1 MEPVEELF
9 ARALDHV
16 DVDEIVRLT
25 QDLVRIPSITGTPG
39 ESEGQDWIADLWR
52 GEGVETDVWDDDP
65 AVLAAADGFP
75 GVETERDVVRG
86 VAGRVPGVGGG
97 RSLLLGGH
105 VDVVPAGDPAR
116 WRADP
121 FGGRLE
127 DGAVWGR
134 GACDMKAGLVCNL
147 AAVRAVRRS
156 GIELRGDVVLHSV
169 VGEEDG
175 GIGTFATLRRGH
187 RADAAIITEPTNGTV
202 IVANAGALTFRLDV
216 HGRAAHASVRDEGVS
231 AVEKLVPVLDALA
244 DLEAKRNADP
254 DPLLADRAIPYA
266 LSIGTVH
273 AGEWASTVPELLV
286 AEGRLGVALG
296 EDPDAARRSLEEAVA
311 AVCADDP
318 WLRDHPVEVTW
329 PGGQFASGRFPE
341 DHPLLDVVRTAAV
354 DVGVPQPPVAGAP
367 YGSDLRLLAAAG
379 IPTLHIGPGDVRHAH
394 AVDEHVDVSELAWVT
409 RMLVV
414 AIVRWCA

>member
-1 MEPVEELF
+1 MKET
-9 ARALDHV
+9 ATRALDHV
-16 DVDEIVRLT
+16 DVDEIAQLT
-25 QDLVRIPSITGTPG
+25 RELVRIPSITGTAG
-39 ESEGQDWIADLWR
+39 ECDGQDWVAEQWR
-52 GEGVETDVWDDDP
+52 ASGIETDVWDDEP
-65 AVLAAADGFP
+65 AALARAPGFP
-75 GVETERDVVRG
+75 GAETDRDVVRG
-86 VAGRVPGVGGG
+86 AAGCLRGTGGG

-105 VDVVPAGDPAR
+105 VDVVPAGDPAL

-121 FGGRLE
+121 FDGRLE

-147 AAVRAVRRS
+147 AAVRAVQRA
-156 GIELRGDVVLHSV
+156 GIQLRGDIVLHSV

-202 IVANAGALTFRLDV
+202 IVANAGALTFRLEV

-244 DLEAKRNADP
+244 RLETERNTDP

-273 AGEWASTVPELLV
+273 AGEWASTVPDLLV
-286 AEGRLGVALG
+286 AEGRLGVAL
-296 EDPDAARRSLEEAVA
+296 DEEPAVA
-311 AVCADDP
+311 RAALEAAVASACADDA
-318 WLRDHPVEVTW
+318 WLADHPAQVSW
-329 PGGQFASGRFPE
+329 PGGQFASGRFPVG
-341 DHPLLDVVRTAAV
+341 HPLLDVVRAATV
-354 DVGVPQPPVAGAP
+354 DAGAPLPSVAGAP

-394 AVDEHVDVSELAWVT
+394 AVDEQVAVSELAWVT
-409 RMLVV
+409 RMLIL

>member
-1 MEPVEELF
+1 MKE
-9 ARALDHV
+9 AATRALDHV
-16 DVDEIVRLT
+16 DVDEIVQLT
-25 QDLVRIPSITGTPG
+25 RELVRIPSITGTAG
-39 ESEGQDWIADLWR
+39 ECDGQDWVAEQWR
-52 GEGVETDVWDDDP
+52 ASGIETDVWDDDP
-65 AVLAAADGFP
+65 AMLARTSGFP
-75 GVETERDVVRG
+75 GAETDRDRVRG
-86 VAGRVPGVGGG
+86 AAGRVAGTGGG

-105 VDVVPAGDPAR
+105 VDVVPAGDPAL

-121 FGGRLE
+121 FDGRLE

-147 AAVRAVRRS
+147 AAVRAVQRA
-156 GIELRGDVVLHSV
+156 GIQLRGDIVLHSV

-175 GIGTFATLRRGH
+175 GVGTFATLRRGH

-202 IVANAGALTFRLDV
+202 IVANAGALTFRLEV
-216 HGRAAHASVRDEGVS
+216 HGQAAHASVRDEGVS

-244 DLEAKRNADP
+244 RLETERNADP

-273 AGEWASTVPELLV
+273 AGEWASTVPDLLV
-286 AEGRLGVALG
+286 AEGRLGVALD
-296 EDPDAARRSLEEAVA
+296 EDPGAARAALETAVA
-311 AVCADDP
+311 SACADDA
-318 WLRDHPVEVTW
+318 WLADHPVQVSW
-329 PGGQFASGRFPE
+329 PGGQFASGRFPVG
-341 DHPLLDVVRTAAV
+341 HPLLDVVRAATV
-354 DVGVPQPPVAGAP
+354 DAGAPLPSVAGAP

-394 AVDEHVDVSELAWVT
+394 AVDEQVAVSELAWVT
-409 RMLVV
+409 RMLVL